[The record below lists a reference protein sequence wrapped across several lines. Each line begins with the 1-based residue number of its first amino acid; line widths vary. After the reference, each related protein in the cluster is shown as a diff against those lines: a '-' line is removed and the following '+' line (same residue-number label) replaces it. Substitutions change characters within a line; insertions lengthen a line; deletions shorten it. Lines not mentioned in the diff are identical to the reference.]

1 MLYRK
6 VLPFQTKE
14 QKKTVD
20 ALKSKI
26 IVYIDPKDFI
36 GMVGREGKTGSE
48 DSVGTVYYTDS
59 NNIGLIDQHMT
70 YGYVLEN
77 GQIKIIDTYLSA
89 EVKATRK
96 VMGNFYKHKKKLQKS
111 GKGLTTN
118 EKIFLDAEQATVIA
132 SGLVATAETALDEVK
147 SSAQTALEKAEE
159 LYNSTKEMPF
169 GIVELND
176 AELAEAYAAGG
187 VSYAS
192 IVTKTDTH
200 FDKKVTKAE
209 AIVTAYTTLKSD
221 IQRGISEMLA
231 KDSELAGDF
240 KEWES

>member
-1 MLYRK
+1 
-6 VLPFQTKE
+6 
-14 QKKTVD
+14 
-20 ALKSKI
+20 
-26 IVYIDPKDFI
+26 
-36 GMVGREGKTGSE
+36 
-48 DSVGTVYYTDS
+48 
-59 NNIGLIDQHMT
+59 MT